1 MKKIRSILILLM
13 SMISG
18 LAAAQPV
25 EMADGLRS
33 NGKIYIVVI
42 VASMVISIT
51 GMYIISIDRKL
62 TRLEKKISNK

>member
-1 MKKIRSILILLM
+1 
-13 SMISG
+13 MISG

-25 EMADGLRS
+25 EMADGLRA

-42 VASMVISIT
+42 IAAMVISIT